1 MKKLVTL
8 FILVIVFF
16 VLDNVLIPFFAIRT
30 IYPSLLMVF
39 VICYSMVNGT
49 WEGIWIGAFSGLLQ
63 DIYFTNGIGI
73 NALVNMTVCIV
84 AGIIGNNIFKEKRLI
99 PVISCFFLSLMKG
112 ILLLL
117 ILYINGI
124 YINITDI
131 FFIAIYNMFVCLLIY
146 KKVFKLCEKDYMQK
160 RWKF

>member
-1 MKKLVTL
+1 
-8 FILVIVFF
+8 
-16 VLDNVLIPFFAIRT
+16 
-30 IYPSLLMVF
+30 MVF
-39 VICYSMVNGT
+39 VICYSIVNGT